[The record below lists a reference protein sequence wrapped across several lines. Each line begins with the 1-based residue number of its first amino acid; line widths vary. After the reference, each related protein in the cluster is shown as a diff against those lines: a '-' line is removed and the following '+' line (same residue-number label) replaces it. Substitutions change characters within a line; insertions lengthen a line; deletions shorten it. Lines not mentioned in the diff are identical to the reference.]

1 MKQLLKIIQENKLL
15 IGLIV
20 VLSVSLIVV
29 YWWTNRDYTG
39 PTGGV
44 GQPKQN
50 TVIIAGWDQKNQD
63 QVELGSVISDKQQ
76 QTLTNEISRL
86 LVKDQGEFDHR
97 NAQIEQPIESIYD
110 KKAGT
115 DQTIFHLTVEK
126 TARYKVTLNHNDDS
140 VTIQKLSK

>member
-20 VLSVSLIVV
+20 VLSASLIVV

-39 PTGGV
+39 PTGGS
-44 GQPKQN
+44 GHPEKN
-50 TVIIAGWDQKNQD
+50 TVIVSGWDQKTNN
-63 QVELGSVISDKQQ
+63 QVEIGEVISDKQQ
-76 QTLTNEISRL
+76 QTFIKGISRL
-86 LVKDQGEFDHR
+86 LVTEHGEFDVR

-110 KKAGT
+110 KKAGI

-140 VTIQKLSK
+140 VAIQKLSN